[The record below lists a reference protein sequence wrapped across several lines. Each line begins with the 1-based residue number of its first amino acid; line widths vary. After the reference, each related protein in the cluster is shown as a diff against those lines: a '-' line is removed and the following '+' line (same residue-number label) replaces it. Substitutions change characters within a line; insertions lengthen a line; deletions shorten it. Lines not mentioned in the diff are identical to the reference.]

1 MDQLELLFDESLVIL
16 TDETLGFVILMVLK
30 EVLLISFQSILEL
43 FQEFLV
49 LTNDSLESPDFF
61 LLLDGE
67 LVELL

>member
-1 MDQLELLFDESLVIL
+1 VDQLELLFDESLVIL